1 MCKQNTMWTQSDYP
15 AVPASLQNKLAT
27 IVDCTIADFHT
38 IIEPINKF

>member
-1 MCKQNTMWTQSDYP
+1 MCKAQTIRAQSHYP
-15 AVPASLQNKLAT
+15 AVSASLQNKLAT